1 MNNYLVINGGDD
13 TIERGNSK
21 ERLMKMNA
29 IDAVILCGGL
39 SRRMQGEDKGLQL
52 LHQKPLFEWVY
63 ARLKGQV
70 RSVSINANRHLE
82 RYAQSGLPVIKDEL
96 DGFLGPLSGMLTGL
110 MHAQSE
116 CVLFVPC
123 DAPFLPDDLCARLYA
138 HIQQSAVDIAYVSD
152 GEREHPTF
160 VLMRRSLIPY
170 LQDYLFG
177 GGRKVRDFM
186 QRQRYTVVDF
196 SDQASR
202 FANINYPEQ
211 LRALDRTL
219 PAQEATLPM
228 LGISGYSGSGKT
240 TLLEKLLPALTKRK
254 LRVSVIK
261 HTHHHIQTDKPGKDS
276 ARMTE
281 AGAKQVAVT
290 CDQRWA
296 IMTETPAP
304 ISLTQLGRQFDRTL
318 ADLILVEGF
327 KHEPIDKIM
336 VYRQGLDKAPPEQDA
351 HVVAIASD
359 VRWQAK
365 QSAVWLDLNDIEK
378 IADFVLDWWR
388 KATQG

>member
-1 MNNYLVINGGDD
+1 MD
-13 TIERGNSK
+13 
-21 ERLMKMNA
+21 A

-63 ARLKGQV
+63 DRLKGQV
-70 RSVSINANRHLE
+70 RSVLINANRHLE
-82 RYAQSGLPVIKDEL
+82 RYAQSGLPVVKDEL

-110 MHAQSE
+110 MHAQSD

-123 DAPFLPDDLCARLYA
+123 DAPFLPSDLCARLYA
-138 HIQQSAVDIAYVSD
+138 QLEQSAVDIAYVSD

-211 LRALDRTL
+211 LRELDRTL
-219 PAQEATLPM
+219 HTQQALPM

-240 TLLEKLLPALTKRK
+240 MLLEKLLPALAARQ

-296 IMTETPAP
+296 IMTETPKPVVLAT
-304 ISLTQLGRQFDRTL
+304 LAAQFDRTL

-327 KHEPIDKIM
+327 KHEPIDKIL
-336 VYRQGLDKAPPEQDA
+336 VYRRALGKAPPALDE
-351 HVVAIASD
+351 HVLAVATD
-359 VRWQAK
+359 TPWPQA
-365 QSAVWLDLNDIEK
+365 QSAVCFDINDVER
-378 IADFVLDWWR
+378 IADFVLDWWQ
-388 KATQG
+388 KQGV